1 MTTKRTGVIAG
12 SVGLV
17 AGLALGLTGLA
28 SAAGS
33 SSATTSPRAS
43 SGSVAPPFEHGRGFG
58 HEDGMR
64 AGAAGRVTSAS
75 GSSLTVDTPQ
85 GSKTFGL
92 TGSTRYYVGRTA
104 AKQAA
109 VTVGEIVAVRPV
121 DAKATPLVAAVVR
134 VVPAHLT
141 GWVTKV
147 DGSTVTLT
155 DVSGFTRTL
164 TTSSSTTF
172 TKDGAAATSSV
183 LVTGAFIHAVGQVA
197 PDGTTLTAD
206 HVAVGRPADRDQGRR
221 GGPAPMGGPMTD
233 GGMPDGA
240 PGGLQG

>member
-1 MTTKRTGVIAG
+1 MTTKRTGIIAA
-12 SVGLV
+12 SAGLA

-33 SSATTSPRAS
+33 SSATPSPRAS
-43 SGSVAPPFEHGRGFG
+43 SGAVAPPFERGRGFG
-58 HEDGMR
+58 HDDGRGPR
-64 AGAAGRVTSAS
+64 AGAAGRVTSVS

-92 TGSTRYYVGRTA
+92 TGSTRYFIGRTA
-104 AKQAA
+104 ATQAA
-109 VTVGEIVAVRPV
+109 VTVGEIVGVRPV
-121 DAKATPLVAAVVR
+121 DPKATPLVAAAVR

-164 TTSSSTTF
+164 TTSSGTTY
-172 TKDGAAATSSV
+172 TKDGATATSSV

-197 PDGTTLTAD
+197 QDGTTLTAE
-206 HVAVGRPADRDQGRR
+206 HVAVGRPADRDQGGR
-221 GGPAPMGGPMTD
+221 GGPAPMGGPMMD
-233 GGMPDGA
+233 GTPDGM
-240 PGGLQG
+240 QG